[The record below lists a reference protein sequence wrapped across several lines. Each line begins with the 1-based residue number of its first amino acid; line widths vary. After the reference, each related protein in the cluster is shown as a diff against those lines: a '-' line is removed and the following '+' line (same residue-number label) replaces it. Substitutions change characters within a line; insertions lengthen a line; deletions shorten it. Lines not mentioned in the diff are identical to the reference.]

1 MAGRVQPRQLA
12 FALPHAE
19 SFTREDFLEGPA
31 NAAGLA
37 LVDSWPDWPNRI
49 MLLVGPEGSGKS
61 HLAAIWAE
69 QAGARSISA
78 HALTAAAVP
87 GALAT
92 GALVIEDL
100 KSPDVDERALFHL
113 LNLARED
120 QALRSDHRARA
131 AVGASDRAAR
141 PALAAARD
149 TDGVAAAA
157 GRSSVSRADRQ
168 ILRRPATCGRRDRR
182 ELSHNPDRALLRGR
196 TARRGTAGHRSPA
209 ARPAGHPGAGGR
221 IAPQQR
227 PDRPLA
233 SQLDAA
239 RGENIMVIETSPRS
253 HMVCAVLAADC
264 HAA

>member
-19 SFTREDFLEGPA
+19 SFKREDFLEGPA

-92 GALVIEDL
+92 GALVVEDL

-120 QALRSDHRARA
+120 QAFVLITARVPPSALQIELRDLRSRLRAVPTVLLLPPDDHLFRALIVKFCADRQLAVDEAVVSYLTTRIERSYA
-131 AVGASDRAAR
+131 AVRQAVELLDTEALRLGR
-141 PALAAARD
+141 PVTRALAA
-149 TDGVAAAA
+149 
-157 GRSSVSRADRQ
+157 
-168 ILRRPATCGRRDRR
+168 
-182 ELSHNPDRALLRGR
+182 ELFRGN
-196 TARRGTAGHRSPA
+196 T
-209 ARPAGHPGAGGR
+209 
-221 IAPQQR
+221 
-227 PDRPLA
+227 
-233 SQLDAA
+233 
-239 RGENIMVIETSPRS
+239 
-253 HMVCAVLAADC
+253 
-264 HAA
+264 